1 MSQKFNKAAAYDYH
15 FTGLTIDEIAKKH
28 DMPFGTVSY
37 SKNKFP
43 ALDFK
48 DPEVAPIDSLILIN
62 ETDLERI
69 VFLMKE
75 YHIKYRIPVEFN
87 LDLKFN
93 SKINN

>member
-1 MSQKFNKAAAYDYH
+1 MIIILP
-15 FTGLTIDEIAKKH
+15 GLQLMKLLKSMICLLVLFLI
-28 DMPFGTVSY
+28 

-62 ETDLERI
+62 ETDFERI

-75 YHIKYRIPVEFN
+75 YNIKYRIPVEFN